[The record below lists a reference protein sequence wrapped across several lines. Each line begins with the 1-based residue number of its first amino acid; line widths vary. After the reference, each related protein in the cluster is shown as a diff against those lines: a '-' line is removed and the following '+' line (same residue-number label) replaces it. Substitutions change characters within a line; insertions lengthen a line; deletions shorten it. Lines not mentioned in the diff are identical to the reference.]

1 MLKGVVVLGKGHG
14 AGIVPAVDD
23 LGRSVHLLAALFAS
37 DGHLVDVG
45 AVQFEVVRHI
55 MPQFFQ
61 FLARAD
67 DVRVAALAHP
77 HGQRRAPVALAGEAP
92 VDDVFEEVAH
102 AAFLDV
108 VRHPVDGAVGGEQL
122 LLDRRHADE
131 PGGAGV
137 VDQRRVAS
145 PAEGVIV
152 GELLRLDQQSA
163 LFEVLE
169 DERIGVFYKR
179 ARPGRLLGHA
189 AAGVHQLE
197 EGQVVFAADAGVVL
211 AEGRGLMDDAG
222 AVGHGDVAVG
232 HHAPGGLV
240 DQRLLEVKQ
249 RLVFHAHQIAAVEE
263 RDVLHRRV
271 LAEHG
276 VDERLRH
283 DDGAALKVKAGVSLV
298 GIDAEGDVAGQRPRR
313 GRPGVEPGVFL
324 ALDLEAHEGGLLR
337 HRLVALGDFV
347 GGKRRAAARA
357 VGHHLVAL
365 VEQALVGHLLE

>member
-1 MLKGVVVLGKGHG
+1 
-14 AGIVPAVDD
+14 
-23 LGRSVHLLAALFAS
+23 
-37 DGHLVDVG
+37 
-45 AVQFEVVRHI
+45 
-55 MPQFFQ
+55 
-61 FLARAD
+61 
-67 DVRVAALAHP
+67 
-77 HGQRRAPVALAGEAP
+77 
-92 VDDVFEEVAH
+92 
-102 AAFLDV
+102 
-108 VRHPVDGAVGGEQL
+108 
-122 LLDRRHADE
+122 
-131 PGGAGV
+131 
-137 VDQRRVAS
+137 
-145 PAEGVIV
+145 
-152 GELLRLDQQSA
+152 
-163 LFEVLE
+163 
-169 DERIGVFYKR
+169 
-179 ARPGRLLGHA
+179 
-189 AAGVHQLE
+189 
-197 EGQVVFAADAGVVL
+197 
-211 AEGRGLMDDAG
+211 MDDAG

-298 GIDAEGDVAGQRPRR
+298 GIDAEGDVAGQRPGR

>member
-1 MLKGVVVLGKGHG
+1 M
-14 AGIVPAVDD
+14 
-23 LGRSVHLLAALFAS
+23 
-37 DGHLVDVG
+37 
-45 AVQFEVVRHI
+45 
-55 MPQFFQ
+55 
-61 FLARAD
+61 
-67 DVRVAALAHP
+67 RVAALAHP

-92 VDDVFEEVAH
+92 VDDVFQEVPH
-102 AAFLDV
+102 AAFLDI
-108 VRHPVDGAVGGEQL
+108 VRHPVDRAVGGEQL

-137 VDQRRVAS
+137 VNERRVAA

-152 GELLRLDQQSA
+152 GEFLGLDQQSA
-163 LFEVLE
+163 RFQVFE
-169 DERIGVFYKR
+169 DERVGVLDER

-189 AAGVHQLE
+189 AAGVHQLQK
-197 EGQVVFAADAGVVL
+197 GQVVFAADAGVVL

-240 DQRLLEVKQ
+240 DQRLLEVEQ
-249 RLVFHAHQIAAVEE
+249 RLVFHAHQVAAVDEGE
-263 RDVLHRRV
+263 VCHGHV

-283 DDGAALKVKAGVSLV
+283 DDGAAVVVEAGVDLV
-298 GIDAEGDVAGQRPRR
+298 GVDAEGDVAGQRPGR

-365 VEQALVGHLLE
+365 VEQPLVSHLL